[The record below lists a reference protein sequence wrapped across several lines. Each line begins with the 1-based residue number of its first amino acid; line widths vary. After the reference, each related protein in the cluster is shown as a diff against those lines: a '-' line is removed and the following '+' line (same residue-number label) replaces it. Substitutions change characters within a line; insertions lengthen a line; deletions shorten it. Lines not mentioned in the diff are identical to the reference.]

1 MKVCNFSTF
10 KSFMKLVYI
19 YLFRLLPYFR
29 GDHHLEEIMYYE
41 NLHRSEL
48 MALLD
53 KFRSVL
59 ITCQYE
65 DPATSF
71 THMDHHQKT

>member
-1 MKVCNFSTF
+1 MQFCTVWTQVTF
-10 KSFMKLVYI
+10 RHDLN
-19 YLFRLLPYFR
+19 FRLLPYFR

-41 NLHRSEL
+41 NLHRSDL
-48 MALLD
+48 MSLLD

-71 THMDHHQKT
+71 THMDHHQNT